1 MRDLPGFLETRQTLL
16 ELKSN
21 NKHNWISF
29 ALAHHLN
36 GHHEV
41 AAKVL
46 ESYEGGDSSGL
57 AVFFLFSSG
66 WCGRSAMKG
75 SGLVDLWLAPHGSR
89 PAASVGRG

>member
-1 MRDLPGFLETRQTLL
+1 MLPLPLLQIQMRDLPGFLETRQTLL

-46 ESYEGGDSSGL
+46 ESYAGAGGGCFEWRTDGL
-57 AVFFLFSSG
+57 YRLSELAQLLW
-66 WCGRSAMKG
+66 WCSIPGFIRS
-75 SGLVDLWLAPHGSR
+75 L
-89 PAASVGRG
+89 

>member
-1 MRDLPGFLETRQTLL
+1 MRDLSGFLETRQTLL
-16 ELKSN
+16 ELKSS

-46 ESYEGGDSSGL
+46 ESYAGEGRLTVEYGTTDSILGGVGGASRLGL
-57 AVFFLFSSG
+57 G
-66 WCGRSAMKG
+66 WTA
-75 SGLVDLWLAPHGSR
+75 WNAW
-89 PAASVGRG
+89 